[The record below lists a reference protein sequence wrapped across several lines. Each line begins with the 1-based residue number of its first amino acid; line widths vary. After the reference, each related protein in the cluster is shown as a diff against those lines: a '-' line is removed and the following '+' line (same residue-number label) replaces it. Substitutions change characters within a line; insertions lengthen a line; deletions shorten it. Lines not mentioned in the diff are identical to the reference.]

1 MASRSGS
8 NGTIIGLVIFVLA
21 TVGLLVTSIVLWSKY
36 DEARKLADA
45 ARGGQTEANRKAE
58 EAAQRLGQALTLMV
72 GRTDASLDELRQEF
86 GASENDI
93 VKTMLDKA
101 KSETAK
107 LRKDL
112 DAAGEATKKAEG
124 ERDVARRRMDEAKQ
138 AYDDALRAKEP
149 EFQEREDAIAKTQT
163 ELDQLKSQLASA
175 REEVASAG
183 RAREEDLQS
192 QLEAITGQ
200 KNELEAR
207 TGDLQRQVDR
217 IRVQPK
223 NAAALVDGHV
233 LASNAEG
240 RVYIDLGRQH
250 RIRPGMTFEV
260 YADAVG
266 AGVDPAT
273 GAIQPGKAS
282 IEVLKVDETTST
294 ARVTRQ
300 QRGASPPVKD
310 DVLINAI
317 YSPDYTYRFFVFG
330 EFDTDAD
337 GRTSAEEKAFVI
349 QRIRDWGGTVIEGEA
364 LPGDVDFV
372 LVGVEPREPRASMR
386 ELTSVED
393 RRDELEAQEQARER
407 RTKYLDLWNRATDA
421 RIPILNWSR
430 LRTLTGD
437 ADR

>member
-36 DEARKLADA
+36 DDARKAAEA
-45 ARGGQTEANRKAE
+45 ARGGQSESDRKAD
-58 EAAQRLGQALTLMV
+58 EATQRLGQAVALMV
-72 GRTDASLDELRQEF
+72 GRTDASVEELRKEF
-86 GASENDI
+86 EAGENDV

-101 KSETAK
+101 RSDASK

-112 DAAGEATKKAEG
+112 AAASDESK
-124 ERDVARRRMDEAKQ
+124 RIQQQLDVAMRRIDEAKQ
-138 AYDDALRAKEP
+138 AYDAALEAKGP
-149 EFQEREDAIAKTQT
+149 EFSEREEAIAKTQA
-163 ELDQLKSQLASA
+163 ELDELKSQLSSA
-175 REEVASAG
+175 REEIASAG
-183 RAREEDLQS
+183 RAREEELQG
-192 QLEAITGQ
+192 QLEALEGE
-200 KNELEAR
+200 KNALESRA
-207 TGDLQRQVDR
+207 GDLQRQVDR

-223 NAAALVDGHV
+223 NSAALVDGHV

-240 RVYIDLGRQH
+240 RVYIDLGRKH
-250 RIRPGMTFEV
+250 RICPGMTFEV

-266 AGVDPAT
+266 AGVDPST
-273 GAIQPGKAS
+273 GAILPGKAS

-294 ARVTRQ
+294 ARVIRQ

-310 DVLINAI
+310 DVLVNAI
-317 YSPDYTYRFFVFG
+317 YSPDYTYRFFLYG

-349 QRIRDWGGTVIEGEA
+349 QRIRDWGGTVTEGDD

-372 LVGVEPREPRASMR
+372 LVGVEPAEPRGTLSDDASI
-386 ELTSVED
+386 EEI
-393 RRDELEAQEQARER
+393 EAVSQARER
-407 RTKYLDLWNRATDA
+407 RVKYLGLVDKATDA
-421 RIPILNWSR
+421 RIPILNWNR

-437 ADR
+437 AER

>member
-21 TVGLLVTSIVLWSKY
+21 TVALLVTSIVLWSKY
-36 DEARKLADA
+36 DDARKAAEA
-45 ARGGQTEANRKAE
+45 ARGGQSESDRKAD
-58 EAAQRLGQALTLMV
+58 EATQRLGQAVALMV
-72 GRTDASLDELRQEF
+72 GRTDASVEELRKEF
-86 GASENDI
+86 EAGENDV

-101 KSETAK
+101 RSDASK

-112 DAAGEATKKAEG
+112 AAASDESK
-124 ERDVARRRMDEAKQ
+124 RIQQQLDVAMRRIDEAKQ
-138 AYDDALRAKEP
+138 AYDAALEAKGP
-149 EFQEREDAIAKTQT
+149 EFSEREEAIAKTQA
-163 ELDQLKSQLASA
+163 ELDELKSQLSSA
-175 REEVASAG
+175 REEIASAG
-183 RAREEDLQS
+183 RAREEELQG
-192 QLEAITGQ
+192 QLEALEGE
-200 KNELEAR
+200 KNALESRA
-207 TGDLQRQVDR
+207 GDLQRQVDR

-223 NAAALVDGHV
+223 NSAALVDGHV

-240 RVYIDLGRQH
+240 RVYIDLGRKH

-266 AGVDPAT
+266 AGVDPST
-273 GAIQPGKAS
+273 GAILPGKAS

-294 ARVTRQ
+294 ARVIRQ

-310 DVLINAI
+310 DVLVNAI
-317 YSPDYTYRFFVFG
+317 YSPDYTYRFFLYG

-349 QRIRDWGGTVIEGEA
+349 QRIRDWGGTVTEGDD

-372 LVGVEPREPRASMR
+372 LVGVEPSEPRGSLSDDASI
-386 ELTSVED
+386 EEI
-393 RRDELEAQEQARER
+393 EAVSQARER
-407 RTKYLDLWNRATDA
+407 RVKYLGLVDKATDA
-421 RIPILNWSR
+421 RIPILNWNR

-437 ADR
+437 AER

>member
-8 NGTIIGLVIFVLA
+8 NGTVIGLVIFVLA
-21 TVGLLVTSIVLWSKY
+21 TVALLVTSIVLWSKY
-36 DEARKLADA
+36 DDARKIADA
-45 ARGGQTEANRKAE
+45 ARGSQSESARKAD
-58 EAAQRLGQALTLMV
+58 EAVQRLGQALTLMV
-72 GRTDASLDELRQEF
+72 GRTDASVEELKQEF
-86 GASENDI
+86 GAGENDI

-101 KSETAK
+101 RSDTAK
-107 LRKDL
+107 VRKDL
-112 DAAGEATKKAEG
+112 DAAREATKKAEA
-124 ERDVARRRMDEAKQ
+124 DLTVAMRRIDEAKQ
-138 AYDDALRAKEP
+138 AYDAALEAKGP
-149 EFQEREDAIAKTQT
+149 EFTEREEAIAKTQA
-163 ELDQLKSQLASA
+163 ELDQLKSQLATA

-183 RAREEDLQS
+183 RAREEELQG
-192 QLEAITGQ
+192 QLEALADE
-200 KNELEAR
+200 KNSLESRA
-207 TGDLQRQVDR
+207 GDLQRQVDR

-223 NAAALVDGHV
+223 NSAALVDGHV

-240 RVYIDLGRQH
+240 RVYIDLGRKH

-273 GAIQPGKAS
+273 GAIMPGKAS

-294 ARVTRQ
+294 ARVIRQ

-310 DVLINAI
+310 DVLVNAI
-317 YSPDYTYRFFVFG
+317 YSPDYAYRFFLYG

-349 QRIRDWGGTVIEGEA
+349 QRIRDWGGTVAEGDE

-372 LVGVEPREPRASMR
+372 LLGVEPGEPRGSLSDDALI
-386 ELTSVED
+386 EEI
-393 RRDELEAQEQARER
+393 EAVSQARER
-407 RTKYLDLWNRATDA
+407 RAMYLKVKDRAIDA
-421 RIPILNWSR
+421 RIPILNWNR

-437 ADR
+437 AER

>member
-36 DEARKLADA
+36 DDARKAAEA
-45 ARGGQTEANRKAE
+45 ARGGQSESDRKAD
-58 EAAQRLGQALTLMV
+58 EATQRLGQAVALMV
-72 GRTDASLDELRQEF
+72 GRTDASVEELRKEF
-86 GASENDI
+86 EAGENDV

-101 KSETAK
+101 RSDASK

-112 DAAGEATKKAEG
+112 AAASDESK
-124 ERDVARRRMDEAKQ
+124 RIQQQLDVAMRRIDEAKQ
-138 AYDDALRAKEP
+138 AYDAALEAKGP
-149 EFQEREDAIAKTQT
+149 EFSEREEAIAKTQA
-163 ELDQLKSQLASA
+163 ELDELKSQLSSA
-175 REEVASAG
+175 REEIASAG
-183 RAREEDLQS
+183 RAREEELQG
-192 QLEAITGQ
+192 QLEALEGE
-200 KNELEAR
+200 KNALESRA
-207 TGDLQRQVDR
+207 GDLQRQVDR

-223 NAAALVDGHV
+223 NSAALVDGHV

-240 RVYIDLGRQH
+240 RVYIDLGRKH

-266 AGVDPAT
+266 AGVDPST
-273 GAIQPGKAS
+273 GAILPGKAS

-294 ARVTRQ
+294 ARVIRQ

-310 DVLINAI
+310 DVLVNAI
-317 YSPDYTYRFFVFG
+317 YSPDYTYRFFLYG

-349 QRIRDWGGTVIEGEA
+349 QRIRDWGGTVAEGDD

-372 LVGVEPREPRASMR
+372 LVGVEPAEPRGTLSDDASI
-386 ELTSVED
+386 EEI
-393 RRDELEAQEQARER
+393 EAVSQARER
-407 RTKYLDLWNRATDA
+407 RVKYRGLVDKATDA
-421 RIPILNWSR
+421 RIPILNWNR

-437 ADR
+437 AER

>member
-36 DEARKLADA
+36 DDARKAAEA
-45 ARGGQTEANRKAE
+45 ARGGQSESDRKAD
-58 EAAQRLGQALTLMV
+58 EATQRLGQAVALMV
-72 GRTDASLDELRQEF
+72 GRTDASVEELRKEF
-86 GASENDI
+86 EAGENDV

-101 KSETAK
+101 RSDASK

-112 DAAGEATKKAEG
+112 AAASDESK
-124 ERDVARRRMDEAKQ
+124 RIQQQLDVAMRRIDEAKQ
-138 AYDDALRAKEP
+138 AYDAALEAKGP
-149 EFQEREDAIAKTQT
+149 EFSEREEAIAKTQA
-163 ELDQLKSQLASA
+163 ELDELKSQLSSA
-175 REEVASAG
+175 REEIASAG
-183 RAREEDLQS
+183 RAREEELQG
-192 QLEAITGQ
+192 QLEALEGE
-200 KNELEAR
+200 KNALESRA
-207 TGDLQRQVDR
+207 GDLQRQVDR

-223 NAAALVDGHV
+223 NSAALVDGHV

-240 RVYIDLGRQH
+240 RVYIDLGRKH

-266 AGVDPAT
+266 AGVDPST
-273 GAIQPGKAS
+273 GAILPGKAS

-294 ARVTRQ
+294 ARVIRQ

-310 DVLINAI
+310 DVLVNAI
-317 YSPDYTYRFFVFG
+317 YSPDYTYRFFLYG

-349 QRIRDWGGTVIEGEA
+349 QRIRDWGGTVTEGDD

-372 LVGVEPREPRASMR
+372 LVGVEPAEPRGTLSDDASI
-386 ELTSVED
+386 EEI
-393 RRDELEAQEQARER
+393 EAVSQARER
-407 RTKYLDLWNRATDA
+407 RVKYLGLVDKATDA
-421 RIPILNWSR
+421 RIPILNWNR

-437 ADR
+437 AER

>member
-21 TVGLLVTSIVLWSKY
+21 TVALLVTSIVLWSKY
-36 DEARKLADA
+36 DDARKAAEA
-45 ARGGQTEANRKAE
+45 ARGGQSESDRKAD
-58 EAAQRLGQALTLMV
+58 EATQRLGQAVALMV
-72 GRTDASLDELRQEF
+72 GRTDASVEELRKEF
-86 GASENDI
+86 EAGENDV

-101 KSETAK
+101 RSDASK

-112 DAAGEATKKAEG
+112 AAASDESK
-124 ERDVARRRMDEAKQ
+124 RIQQQLDVTMRRIDEAKQ
-138 AYDDALRAKEP
+138 EYDAALEAKGP
-149 EFQEREDAIAKTQT
+149 EFKEREDAIAKSQA
-163 ELDQLKSQLASA
+163 ELDELKAQLSSA

-183 RAREEDLQS
+183 RAREEELQG
-192 QLEAITGQ
+192 QLEALEGE
-200 KNELEAR
+200 KNALESRA
-207 TGDLQRQVDR
+207 GDLQRQVDR

-223 NAAALVDGHV
+223 NSAALVDGHV

-240 RVYIDLGRQH
+240 RVYIDLGRKH

-266 AGVDPAT
+266 AGVDPST
-273 GAIQPGKAS
+273 GAILPGKAS

-294 ARVTRQ
+294 ARVIRQ

-310 DVLINAI
+310 DVLVNAI
-317 YSPDYTYRFFVFG
+317 YSPDYTYRFFLYG

-349 QRIRDWGGTVIEGEA
+349 QRIRDWGGTVTEGDD

-372 LVGVEPREPRASMR
+372 LVGVEPSEPRGSLSDDASI
-386 ELTSVED
+386 EEI
-393 RRDELEAQEQARER
+393 EAVSQARER
-407 RTKYLDLWNRATDA
+407 RMKYLGLVDKATDA
-421 RIPILNWSR
+421 RIPILNWNR

-437 ADR
+437 AER

>member
-8 NGTIIGLVIFVLA
+8 NGTVIGLVIFVLA
-21 TVGLLVTSIVLWSKY
+21 TVALLVTSIVLWSKY
-36 DEARKLADA
+36 DDARKIADA
-45 ARGGQTEANRKAE
+45 ARGSQSESARKAD
-58 EAAQRLGQALTLMV
+58 EAVQRLGQALTLMV
-72 GRTDASLDELRQEF
+72 GRTDASFEELKQEF
-86 GASENDI
+86 GAGENDI

-124 ERDVARRRMDEAKQ
+124 ERDVARRRMDEAKKE
-138 AYDDALRAKEP
+138 YDAALEGKEP
-149 EFQEREDAIAKTQT
+149 EFKEREEAIAKTQK
-163 ELDQLKSQLASA
+163 ELDDLKSQLATA

-183 RAREEDLQS
+183 RAREEELQG
-192 QLEAITGQ
+192 QLEALADE
-200 KNELEAR
+200 KNSLESRA
-207 TGDLQRQVDR
+207 GDLQRQVDR

-223 NAAALVDGHV
+223 NAAAVVDGHV

-240 RVYIDLGRQH
+240 RVYIDLGRKH

-273 GAIQPGKAS
+273 GAIMPGKAS

-294 ARVTRQ
+294 ARVIRQ

-310 DVLINAI
+310 DVLVNAI
-317 YSPDYTYRFFVFG
+317 YSPDYTYRFFLYG

-349 QRIRDWGGTVIEGEA
+349 QRIRDWGGTVTEGDE

-372 LVGVEPREPRASMR
+372 LLGVEPAEPRGSLSDDASI
-386 ELTSVED
+386 EEI
-393 RRDELEAQEQARER
+393 EAVSQARER
-407 RTKYLDLWNRATDA
+407 RAMYLKVKDRAIDA
-421 RIPILNWSR
+421 RIPILNWNR

-437 ADR
+437 AER

>member
-36 DEARKLADA
+36 DDARKAAEA
-45 ARGGQTEANRKAE
+45 ARGGQSESDRKAD
-58 EAAQRLGQALTLMV
+58 EATQRLGQAVALMV
-72 GRTDASLDELRQEF
+72 GRTDASVEELRKEF
-86 GASENDI
+86 EAGENDV

-101 KSETAK
+101 RSDASK

-112 DAAGEATKKAEG
+112 AAASDESK
-124 ERDVARRRMDEAKQ
+124 RIQQQLDVAMRRIDEAKQ
-138 AYDDALRAKEP
+138 AYDAALEAKGP
-149 EFQEREDAIAKTQT
+149 EFSEREEAIAKTQA
-163 ELDQLKSQLASA
+163 ELDELKAQLSSA
-175 REEVASAG
+175 REEIASAG
-183 RAREEDLQS
+183 RAREEELQG
-192 QLEAITGQ
+192 QLEALEGE
-200 KNELEAR
+200 KNALESRA
-207 TGDLQRQVDR
+207 GDLQRQVDR

-223 NAAALVDGHV
+223 NSAALVDGHV

-240 RVYIDLGRQH
+240 RVYIDLGRKH

-266 AGVDPAT
+266 AGVDPST
-273 GAIQPGKAS
+273 GAILPGKAS

-294 ARVTRQ
+294 ARVIRQ

-310 DVLINAI
+310 DVLVNAI
-317 YSPDYTYRFFVFG
+317 YSPDYTYRFFLYG

-349 QRIRDWGGTVIEGEA
+349 QRIRDWGGTVAEGDD

-372 LVGVEPREPRASMR
+372 LVGVEPAEPRGTLSDDASI
-386 ELTSVED
+386 EEI
-393 RRDELEAQEQARER
+393 EAVSQARER
-407 RTKYLDLWNRATDA
+407 RVKYLGLVDKATDA
-421 RIPILNWSR
+421 RIPILNWNR

-437 ADR
+437 AER

>member
-36 DEARKLADA
+36 DDARKAAEA
-45 ARGGQTEANRKAE
+45 ARGGQSESDRKAD
-58 EAAQRLGQALTLMV
+58 EATQRLGQAVALMV
-72 GRTDASLDELRQEF
+72 GRTDASVEELRKEF
-86 GASENDI
+86 EAGENDV

-101 KSETAK
+101 RS
-107 LRKDL
+107 
-112 DAAGEATKKAEG
+112 DAS
-124 ERDVARRRMDEAKQ
+124 KQ
-138 AYDDALRAKEP
+138 AYDAALEAKGP
-149 EFQEREDAIAKTQT
+149 EFSEREEAIAKTQA
-163 ELDQLKSQLASA
+163 ELDELKSQLSSA
-175 REEVASAG
+175 REEIASAG
-183 RAREEDLQS
+183 RAREEELQG
-192 QLEAITGQ
+192 QLEALEGE
-200 KNELEAR
+200 KNALESRA
-207 TGDLQRQVDR
+207 GDLQRQVDR

-223 NAAALVDGHV
+223 NSAALVDGHV

-240 RVYIDLGRQH
+240 RVYIDLGRKH

-266 AGVDPAT
+266 AGVDPST
-273 GAIQPGKAS
+273 GAILPGKAS

-294 ARVTRQ
+294 ARVIRQ

-310 DVLINAI
+310 DVLVNAI
-317 YSPDYTYRFFVFG
+317 YSPDYTYRFFLYG

-349 QRIRDWGGTVIEGEA
+349 QRIRDWGGTVAEGDD

-372 LVGVEPREPRASMR
+372 LVGVEPAEPRGTLSDDASI
-386 ELTSVED
+386 EEI
-393 RRDELEAQEQARER
+393 EAVSQARER
-407 RTKYLDLWNRATDA
+407 RVKYRGLVDKATDA
-421 RIPILNWSR
+421 RIPILNWNR

-437 ADR
+437 AER

>member
-21 TVGLLVTSIVLWSKY
+21 TVALLVTSIVLWSKY
-36 DEARKLADA
+36 DDARKAAEA
-45 ARGGQTEANRKAE
+45 ARGGQSESDRKAD
-58 EAAQRLGQALTLMV
+58 EATQRLGQAVALMV
-72 GRTDASLDELRQEF
+72 GRTDASVEELRKEF
-86 GASENDI
+86 EAGENDV

-101 KSETAK
+101 RSDASK

-112 DAAGEATKKAEG
+112 AAASDESK
-124 ERDVARRRMDEAKQ
+124 RIQQQLDVAMRRIDEAKQ
-138 AYDDALRAKEP
+138 AYDAALEAKGP
-149 EFQEREDAIAKTQT
+149 EFKEREDAIAKSQA
-163 ELDQLKSQLASA
+163 ELDELKAQLSSA

-183 RAREEDLQS
+183 RAREEELQG
-192 QLEAITGQ
+192 QLEALEGE
-200 KNELEAR
+200 KNALESRA
-207 TGDLQRQVDR
+207 GDLQRQVDR

-223 NAAALVDGHV
+223 NSAALVDGHV

-240 RVYIDLGRQH
+240 RVYIDLGRKH

-266 AGVDPAT
+266 AGVDPST
-273 GAIQPGKAS
+273 GAILPGKAS

-294 ARVTRQ
+294 ARVIRQ

-310 DVLINAI
+310 DVLVNAI
-317 YSPDYTYRFFVFG
+317 YSPDYTYRFFLYG

-349 QRIRDWGGTVIEGEA
+349 QRIRDWGGTVTEGDD

-372 LVGVEPREPRASMR
+372 LVGVEPSEPRGSLSDDASI
-386 ELTSVED
+386 EEI
-393 RRDELEAQEQARER
+393 EAVSQARER
-407 RTKYLDLWNRATDA
+407 RMKYLGLVDKATDA
-421 RIPILNWSR
+421 RIPILNWNR

-437 ADR
+437 AER

>member
-21 TVGLLVTSIVLWSKY
+21 TVALLVTSIVLWSKY
-36 DEARKLADA
+36 DDARKAAEA
-45 ARGGQTEANRKAE
+45 ARGGQSESDRKAD
-58 EAAQRLGQALTLMV
+58 EATQRLGQAVALMV
-72 GRTDASLDELRQEF
+72 GRTDASVEELRKEF
-86 GASENDI
+86 EAGENDV

-101 KSETAK
+101 RSDASK

-112 DAAGEATKKAEG
+112 AAASDESK
-124 ERDVARRRMDEAKQ
+124 RIQQQLDVAMRRIDEAKQ
-138 AYDDALRAKEP
+138 SYDAALEAKGP
-149 EFQEREDAIAKTQT
+149 EFSEREEAIAKTQA
-163 ELDQLKSQLASA
+163 ELDELKAQLSSA
-175 REEVASAG
+175 REEIASAG
-183 RAREEDLQS
+183 RAREEELQG
-192 QLEAITGQ
+192 QLEALEGE
-200 KNELEAR
+200 KNALESRA
-207 TGDLQRQVDR
+207 GDLQRQVDR

-223 NAAALVDGHV
+223 NSAALVDGHV

-240 RVYIDLGRQH
+240 RVYIDLGRKH

-266 AGVDPAT
+266 AGVDPST
-273 GAIQPGKAS
+273 GAILPGKAS

-294 ARVTRQ
+294 ARVIRQ

-310 DVLINAI
+310 DVLVNAI
-317 YSPDYTYRFFVFG
+317 YSPDYTYRFFLYG

-349 QRIRDWGGTVIEGEA
+349 QRIRDWGGTVTEGDD

-372 LVGVEPREPRASMR
+372 LVGVEPAEPRGTLSDDASI
-386 ELTSVED
+386 EEI
-393 RRDELEAQEQARER
+393 EAVSQARER
-407 RTKYLDLWNRATDA
+407 RVKYLGLVDKATDA
-421 RIPILNWSR
+421 RIPILNWNR

-437 ADR
+437 AER

>member
-21 TVGLLVTSIVLWSKY
+21 TVALLVTSIVLWSKY
-36 DEARKLADA
+36 DDARKAAEA
-45 ARGGQTEANRKAE
+45 ARGGQSDSDRKAD
-58 EAAQRLGQALTLMV
+58 EATQRLGQAVALMV
-72 GRTDASLDELRQEF
+72 GRTDASVEELRKEF
-86 GASENDI
+86 EAGENDV

-101 KSETAK
+101 RSDASK

-112 DAAGEATKKAEG
+112 AAASDESK
-124 ERDVARRRMDEAKQ
+124 RIQQQLDVAMRRIDEAKQ
-138 AYDDALRAKEP
+138 AYDAALEAKGP
-149 EFQEREDAIAKTQT
+149 EFSEREEAIAKTQA
-163 ELDQLKSQLASA
+163 ELDELKSQLSSA
-175 REEVASAG
+175 REEIASAG
-183 RAREEDLQS
+183 RAREEELQG
-192 QLEAITGQ
+192 QLEALEGE
-200 KNELEAR
+200 KNALESRA
-207 TGDLQRQVDR
+207 GDLQRQVDR

-223 NAAALVDGHV
+223 NSAALVDGHV

-240 RVYIDLGRQH
+240 RVYIDLGRKH

-266 AGVDPAT
+266 AGVDPST
-273 GAIQPGKAS
+273 GAILPGKAS

-294 ARVTRQ
+294 ARVIRQ

-310 DVLINAI
+310 DVLVNAI
-317 YSPDYTYRFFVFG
+317 YSPDYTYRFFLYG

-349 QRIRDWGGTVIEGEA
+349 QRIRDWGGTVTEGDD

-372 LVGVEPREPRASMR
+372 LVGVEPAEPRGTLSDDASI
-386 ELTSVED
+386 EEI
-393 RRDELEAQEQARER
+393 EAVSQARER
-407 RTKYLDLWNRATDA
+407 RVKYLGLVDKATDA
-421 RIPILNWSR
+421 RIPILNWNR

-437 ADR
+437 AER

>member
-36 DEARKLADA
+36 DDARKAAEA
-45 ARGGQTEANRKAE
+45 ARGGQSESDRKAD
-58 EAAQRLGQALTLMV
+58 EATQRLGQAVALMV
-72 GRTDASLDELRQEF
+72 GRTDASVEELRKEF
-86 GASENDI
+86 EAGENDV

-101 KSETAK
+101 RSDASK

-112 DAAGEATKKAEG
+112 AAASDESK
-124 ERDVARRRMDEAKQ
+124 RIQQQLDVAMRRIDEAKQ
-138 AYDDALRAKEP
+138 AYDAALEAKGP
-149 EFQEREDAIAKTQT
+149 EFSEREEAIAKTQA
-163 ELDQLKSQLASA
+163 ELDELKSQLSSA

-183 RAREEDLQS
+183 RAREEELQG
-192 QLEAITGQ
+192 QLEALEGE
-200 KNELEAR
+200 KNALESRA
-207 TGDLQRQVDR
+207 GDLQRQVDR

-223 NAAALVDGHV
+223 NSAALVDGHV

-240 RVYIDLGRQH
+240 RVYIDLGRKH

-266 AGVDPAT
+266 AGVDPST
-273 GAIQPGKAS
+273 GAILPGKAS

-294 ARVTRQ
+294 ARVIRQ

-310 DVLINAI
+310 DVLVNAI
-317 YSPDYTYRFFVFG
+317 YSPDYTYRFFLYG

-349 QRIRDWGGTVIEGEA
+349 QRIRDWGGTVTEGDD

-372 LVGVEPREPRASMR
+372 LVGVEPAEPRGTLSDDASI
-386 ELTSVED
+386 EEI
-393 RRDELEAQEQARER
+393 EAVSQARER
-407 RTKYLDLWNRATDA
+407 RVKYRGLVDKATDA
-421 RIPILNWSR
+421 RIPILNWNR

-437 ADR
+437 AER

>member
-21 TVGLLVTSIVLWSKY
+21 TVALLVTSIVLWSKY
-36 DEARKLADA
+36 DDARKAAEA
-45 ARGGQTEANRKAE
+45 ARGGQSESDRKAD
-58 EAAQRLGQALTLMV
+58 EATQRLGQAVALMV
-72 GRTDASLDELRQEF
+72 GRTDASVEELRKEF
-86 GASENDI
+86 EAGENDV

-101 KSETAK
+101 RSDASK

-112 DAAGEATKKAEG
+112 AAASDESK
-124 ERDVARRRMDEAKQ
+124 RIQQQLDVAMRRIDEAKQ
-138 AYDDALRAKEP
+138 AYDAALEAKGP
-149 EFQEREDAIAKTQT
+149 EFSEREEAIAKTQA
-163 ELDQLKSQLASA
+163 ELDELKSQLSSA

-183 RAREEDLQS
+183 RAREEELQG
-192 QLEAITGQ
+192 QLEALEGE
-200 KNELEAR
+200 KNALESRA
-207 TGDLQRQVDR
+207 GDLQRQVDR

-223 NAAALVDGHV
+223 NSAALVDGHV

-240 RVYIDLGRQH
+240 RVYIDLGRKH

-266 AGVDPAT
+266 AGVDPST
-273 GAIQPGKAS
+273 GAILPGKAS

-294 ARVTRQ
+294 ARVIRQ

-310 DVLINAI
+310 DVLVNAI
-317 YSPDYTYRFFVFG
+317 YSPDYTYRFFLYG

-349 QRIRDWGGTVIEGEA
+349 QRIRDWGGTVTEGDD

-372 LVGVEPREPRASMR
+372 LVGVEPSEPRGSLSDDASI
-386 ELTSVED
+386 EEI
-393 RRDELEAQEQARER
+393 EAVSQARER
-407 RTKYLDLWNRATDA
+407 RANYLGLVDKATDA
-421 RIPILNWSR
+421 RIPILNWNR

-437 ADR
+437 AER

>member
-21 TVGLLVTSIVLWSKY
+21 TVALLVTSIVLWSKY
-36 DEARKLADA
+36 DDARKAAEA
-45 ARGGQTEANRKAE
+45 ARGGQSESDRKAD
-58 EAAQRLGQALTLMV
+58 EATQRLGQAVALMV
-72 GRTDASLDELRQEF
+72 GRTDASVEELRKEF
-86 GASENDI
+86 EAGENDV

-101 KSETAK
+101 RSDASK

-112 DAAGEATKKAEG
+112 AAASDESK
-124 ERDVARRRMDEAKQ
+124 RIQQQLDVAMRRIDEAKQ
-138 AYDDALRAKEP
+138 AYDAALNAKGP
-149 EFQEREDAIAKTQT
+149 EFTEREEAIAKSQA
-163 ELDQLKSQLASA
+163 ELDELKAQLSSA

-183 RAREEDLQS
+183 RAREEELQG
-192 QLEAITGQ
+192 QLEALEGE
-200 KNELEAR
+200 KNALESRA
-207 TGDLQRQVDR
+207 GDLQRQVDR

-223 NAAALVDGHV
+223 NSAALVDGHV

-240 RVYIDLGRQH
+240 RVYIDLGRKH

-266 AGVDPAT
+266 AGVDPST
-273 GAIQPGKAS
+273 GAILPGKAS

-294 ARVTRQ
+294 ARVIRQ

-310 DVLINAI
+310 DVLVNAI
-317 YSPDYTYRFFVFG
+317 YSPDYTYRFFLHG

-349 QRIRDWGGTVIEGEA
+349 QRIRDWGGTVTEGDD

-372 LVGVEPREPRASMR
+372 LVGVEPAEPRGTLSDDASI
-386 ELTSVED
+386 EEI
-393 RRDELEAQEQARER
+393 EAVSQARER
-407 RTKYLDLWNRATDA
+407 RVKYRGLVDKATDA
-421 RIPILNWSR
+421 RIPILNWNR

-437 ADR
+437 AER

>member
-36 DEARKLADA
+36 DDARKAAEA
-45 ARGGQTEANRKAE
+45 ARGGQSESDRKAD
-58 EAAQRLGQALTLMV
+58 EATQRLGQAVALMV
-72 GRTDASLDELRQEF
+72 GRTDASVEELRKEF
-86 GASENDI
+86 EAGENDV

-101 KSETAK
+101 RSDASK

-112 DAAGEATKKAEG
+112 AAASDESK
-124 ERDVARRRMDEAKQ
+124 RIQQQLDVAMRRIDEAKQ
-138 AYDDALRAKEP
+138 AYDAALEAKGP
-149 EFQEREDAIAKTQT
+149 EFSEREEAIAKTQA
-163 ELDQLKSQLASA
+163 ELDELKSQLSSA

-183 RAREEDLQS
+183 RAREEELQG
-192 QLEAITGQ
+192 QLEALEGE
-200 KNELEAR
+200 KNALESRA
-207 TGDLQRQVDR
+207 GDLQRQVDR

-223 NAAALVDGHV
+223 NSAALVDGHV

-240 RVYIDLGRQH
+240 RVYIDLGRKH

-266 AGVDPAT
+266 AGVDPST
-273 GAIQPGKAS
+273 GAILPGKAS

-294 ARVTRQ
+294 ARVIRQ

-310 DVLINAI
+310 DVLVNAI
-317 YSPDYTYRFFVFG
+317 YSPDYTYRFFLYG

-349 QRIRDWGGTVIEGEA
+349 QRIRDWGGTVAEGDD

-372 LVGVEPREPRASMR
+372 LVGVEPAEPRGTLSDDASI
-386 ELTSVED
+386 EEI
-393 RRDELEAQEQARER
+393 EAVSQARER
-407 RTKYLDLWNRATDA
+407 RVKYLGLVDKATDA
-421 RIPILNWSR
+421 RIPILNWNR

-437 ADR
+437 AER

>member
-36 DEARKLADA
+36 DDARKAAEA
-45 ARGGQTEANRKAE
+45 ARGGQSESDRKAD
-58 EAAQRLGQALTLMV
+58 EATQRLGQAVALMV
-72 GRTDASLDELRQEF
+72 GRTDASVEELRKEF
-86 GASENDI
+86 EAGENDV

-101 KSETAK
+101 RSDASK

-112 DAAGEATKKAEG
+112 AAASDESK
-124 ERDVARRRMDEAKQ
+124 RIQQQLDVAMRRIDEAKQ
-138 AYDDALRAKEP
+138 AYDAALEAKGP
-149 EFQEREDAIAKTQT
+149 EFSEREEAIAKTQA
-163 ELDQLKSQLASA
+163 ELDELKSQLSSA
-175 REEVASAG
+175 REEIASAG
-183 RAREEDLQS
+183 RAREEELQG
-192 QLEAITGQ
+192 QLEALEGE
-200 KNELEAR
+200 KNALESRA
-207 TGDLQRQVDR
+207 GDLQRQVDR

-223 NAAALVDGHV
+223 NSAALVDGHV

-240 RVYIDLGRQH
+240 RVYIDLGRKH

-266 AGVDPAT
+266 AGVDPST
-273 GAIQPGKAS
+273 GAILPGKAS

-294 ARVTRQ
+294 ARVIRQ

-310 DVLINAI
+310 DVLVNAI
-317 YSPDYTYRFFVFG
+317 YSPDYTYRFFLYG

-349 QRIRDWGGTVIEGEA
+349 QRIRDWGGTVTEGDD

-372 LVGVEPREPRASMR
+372 LVGVEPSEPRGSLSDDASI
-386 ELTSVED
+386 EEI
-393 RRDELEAQEQARER
+393 EAVSQARER
-407 RTKYLDLWNRATDA
+407 RVKYLGLVDKATDA
-421 RIPILNWSR
+421 RIPILNWNR

-437 ADR
+437 AER